1 MHMSRPVS
9 SGSQTHGPGRRTATL
24 GPTGVLLLLAALLAA
39 PLALG
44 AQSDGCYICQ
54 GQPYT
59 YVKFSGKD
67 DWDKRKQAEDCGCKV
82 GGTTASCDAANY
94 KILCE
99 IQAKPG
105 NR

>member
-1 MHMSRPVS
+1 MSISVVRIRLSV
-9 SGSQTHGPGRRTATL
+9 
-24 GPTGVLLLLAALLAA
+24 AALSCAVAIALSTG
-39 PLALG
+39 PLT

-67 DWDKRKQAEDCGCKV
+67 DWDKRNRAEACGCKV
-82 GGTTASCDAANY
+82 SGTTASCDAANY

-99 IQAKPG
+99 IPADTSD
-105 NR
+105 R